1 MNREPMNS
9 TALALGAIVVATLS
23 TGCDEPEVPPQPVP
37 SATAPIPA
45 PSTAAPVPPPPPA
58 PTVQT
63 GPCDANTQLALQ
75 TAIEARAKKEVQGA
89 KPVGTVINCEFV
101 AEGGTITVPVQLQ
114 SGKCYTVLAHSMG
127 NITDIDMYLKL
138 NMGAGL
144 PPQVA
149 ALNPVLGQDAE
160 NGPTA
165 SIGAG
170 GSCYKQ
176 AIPLIPIAA
185 QVEATAK
192 VGNGPIAVRI
202 YEK

>member
-1 MNREPMNS
+1 MNRETMRT
-9 TALALGAIVVATLS
+9 TALAAAAALAVTACS
-23 TGCDEPEVPPQPVP
+23 EEPEVPPQPIP
-37 SATAPIPA
+37 SATAPPA
-45 PSTAAPVPPPPPA
+45 PSTAAPVPPPPPVPA
-58 PTVQT
+58 AQT

-89 KPVGTVINCEFV
+89 KPVGTTINCEFL
-101 AEGGTITVPVQLQ
+101 AEGGTLTVPVQLQ

-127 NITDIDMYLKL
+127 NVTDIDMFLKL
-138 NMGAGL
+138 NVGPN
-144 PPQVA
+144 PPPALA
-149 ALNPVLGQDAE
+149 ALSPVLGQDAE

-192 VGNGPIAVRI
+192 VGAGPIAVRI